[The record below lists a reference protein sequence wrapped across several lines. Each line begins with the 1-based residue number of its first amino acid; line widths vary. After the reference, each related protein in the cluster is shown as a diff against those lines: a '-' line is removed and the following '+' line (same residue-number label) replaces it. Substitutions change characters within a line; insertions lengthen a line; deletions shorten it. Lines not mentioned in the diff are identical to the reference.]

1 ECRGTK
7 RGRLY
12 RPPRSTTM
20 TLEDQRDFSVLSVR
34 RRIACPGG
42 SRASSSATVNPRR
55 GCRHCGA
62 ISWSGISTK
71 RLSWSRGCG
80 STRSGAEHRTD
91 PGKSRERRLGGVLRR
106 RIPRRRQIAAD
117 TDENHRRASSTAL
130 GLTRDLSGTTLSHI
144 FDLAGVIDDFLS
156 GRAYRDIYRRR
167 QPIFRGS
174 WAGFRYRLQATAR
187 SVSLER
193 PSDPRVLLHG
203 AGGRPRILADPAAG
217 RLARL

>member
-1 ECRGTK
+1 
-7 RGRLY
+7 
-12 RPPRSTTM
+12 M
-20 TLEDQRDFSVLSVR
+20 TLEDQRDFSVLSAR
-34 RRIACPGG
+34 RRIACP
-42 SRASSSATVNPRR
+42 
-55 GCRHCGA
+55 
-62 ISWSGISTK
+62 W
-71 RLSWSRGCG
+71 
-80 STRSGAEHRTD
+80 E
-91 PGKSRERRLGGVLRR
+91 SRERRLGGVLRR

-144 FDLAGVIDDFLS
+144 FYLAGVIDDFLS

-193 PSDPRVLLHG
+193 ASDPRVLLHG

>member
-1 ECRGTK
+1 MPPLRRDLLERHQHEAPLVEP
-7 RGRLY
+7 RMRQHEIGR
-12 RPPRSTTM
+12 
-20 TLEDQRDFSVLSVR
+20 
-34 RRIACPGG
+34 
-42 SRASSSATVNPRR
+42 RASEPIVVEQVEIECT
-55 GCRHCGA
+55 
-62 ISWSGISTK
+62 
-71 RLSWSRGCG
+71 
-80 STRSGAEHRTD
+80 
-91 PGKSRERRLGGVLRR
+91 GGVAHTAR
-106 RIPRRRQIAAD
+106 AAE

-193 PSDPRVLLHG
+193 ASDPRVLLHG